1 MSAIVGKSREPTIVR
16 SRIPLQPLLPK
27 NKSKRG
33 RPRSKSAPAVLNT
46 QKEKGKKRK
55 QWTNEEMENA
65 IHDVTDRSMPVLR
78 AAKKHGVP
86 KSTLHDRI
94 SGKVSHGEK
103 PGPKPLLTA
112 AEESEFADFL
122 VEVSQAGYGK
132 TRREV
137 RQIAGRVAV
146 DKGKKDKAMVSHGW
160 FRRFL
165 LRQPHLS
172 YRKGDPTANV
182 RMNCLTKEVITDYFN
197 LLKDVLTEN
206 NLFESP
212 NQIYNVDETGIALD
226 GHAPRVIAKRGQKK
240 VRYRTSGNRSQLT
253 VIACVNASGQCIPP
267 FVIFDAKR
275 LNMEWRKG
283 EVVGTAYGLSSNG
296 WVDSELFRGWL
307 SEHFLTHAVGAR
319 PLLLL
324 LDGHSSHYQPQLIE
338 YAREFG
344 VIMFC
349 LPPHTTHES
358 QPLDASVFKSLKQ
371 NWQHVCHD
379 FIQSNPSV
387 TITKYQFSGLLNQA
401 WGSTMNP
408 TTICSGFRRCGVYP
422 FNPDAIDCSV
432 SIVNPGA
439 SLQQGRAFS
448 EAENRDENSGRENQ
462 PTSVSLSSD
471 KLVLFQRRLAEGY
484 NIPNEEYME
493 WLKESNPEMYAEI
506 YGGEIP
512 LMSIVDAFSSVP
524 VASPVMMADSELMAN
539 IDEVENGMQN
549 DSTVSDGTGSSA
561 CGDESALT
569 SNVDQITNSPN
580 FDDNEVQSA
589 VSGTDESAM
598 TSNVDQRISSQNCDH
613 NGTVSNNVDSELT
626 SNVDQRISSQNCDHN
641 GTVSNNVDSE
651 LTSNMDQR
659 TNAESCDDSDV
670 QGTTCSSNL
679 TTTTSCNRSKE
690 NLRYISKYLVQYV
703 PDARPQNKAAAVR
716 ISGARVLTSDKCV
729 AILKEREEKQKQ
741 QQQEKERKRL
751 EREQKK
757 REKEEEQRKKKALAA
772 EKKALAEQK
781 KALVAAK
788 KAEKEARKGTVT
800 SNSVRD
806 SSNRK
811 RQRSDGH
818 QPATRS
824 RRLTEAAAGSRS
836 TTMASND
843 GQNECC
849 VCFELYRG
857 DDETDD
863 WLQCACKRWLHED
876 CITDVVHD
884 KFGRELLC
892 PYCSL

>member
-1 MSAIVGKSREPTIVR
+1 
-16 SRIPLQPLLPK
+16 
-27 NKSKRG
+27 
-33 RPRSKSAPAVLNT
+33 
-46 QKEKGKKRK
+46 
-55 QWTNEEMENA
+55 MENA
-65 IHDVTDRSMPVLR
+65 IHDVTDKSMPVLR

-94 SGKVSHGEK
+94 SGKVSHGDK

-112 AEESEFADFL
+112 AEEGEFADFL

-146 DKGKKDKAMVSHGW
+146 DKGKRDKAMVSHGW
-160 FRRFL
+160 FKRFL

-172 YRKGDPTANV
+172 YRRGDPTANV
-182 RMNCLTKEVITDYFN
+182 RMNCLTKEVITDYFT

-307 SEHFLTHAVGAR
+307 SEHFLMHAVGAR

-432 SIVNPGA
+432 SIVNPEA
-439 SLQQGRAFS
+439 SLQQARTLS
-448 EAENRDENSGRENQ
+448 EVESRDENSGRENQ
-462 PTSVSLSSD
+462 QPSVNLSPD
-471 KLVLFQRRLAEGY
+471 KLVLFQRRLSEGY
-484 NIPNEEYME
+484 NIPNEEYMK
-493 WLKESNPEMYAEI
+493 WLKENHPETYAEV
-506 YGGEIP
+506 YDGEIA
-512 LMSIVDAFSSVP
+512 LMSIADAFSDVP
-524 VASPVMMADSELMAN
+524 VASPVMMVDSELMAN
-539 IDEVENGMQN
+539 MDEVENGVQN
-549 DSTVSDGTGSSA
+549 DSTVTDDTGSSG
-561 CGDESALT
+561 CDHDSALT
-569 SNVDQITNSPN
+569 SNVDQRTNSQN
-580 FDDNEVQSA
+580 FDDN
-589 VSGTDESAM
+589 
-598 TSNVDQRISSQNCDH
+598 
-613 NGTVSNNVDSELT
+613 GTVSSNDDSELT
-626 SNVDQRISSQNCDHN
+626 S
-641 GTVSNNVDSE
+641 
-651 LTSNMDQR
+651 QR
-659 TNAESCDDSDV
+659 TNAQSRDDNDV
-670 QGTTCSSNL
+670 QGTTSSSNL
-679 TTTTSCNRSKE
+679 TTMTSCNRSKE
-690 NLRYISKYLVQYV
+690 KLRYISKYLVQYV
-703 PDARPQNKAAAVR
+703 PDARPQNKEAAVR

-729 AILKEREEKQKQ
+729 AILKEREEKQKER
-741 QQQEKERKRL
+741 QQEKERKRL

-757 REKEEEQRKKKALAA
+757 REKEEEQKKKKALAA

-788 KAEKEARKGTVT
+788 KAEKEARSYSGK
-800 SNSVRD
+800 
-806 SSNRK
+806 
-811 RQRSDGH
+811 
-818 QPATRS
+818 
-824 RRLTEAAAGSRS
+824 
-836 TTMASND
+836 
-843 GQNECC
+843 
-849 VCFELYRG
+849 
-857 DDETDD
+857 
-863 WLQCACKRWLHED
+863 
-876 CITDVVHD
+876 
-884 KFGRELLC
+884 
-892 PYCSL
+892 